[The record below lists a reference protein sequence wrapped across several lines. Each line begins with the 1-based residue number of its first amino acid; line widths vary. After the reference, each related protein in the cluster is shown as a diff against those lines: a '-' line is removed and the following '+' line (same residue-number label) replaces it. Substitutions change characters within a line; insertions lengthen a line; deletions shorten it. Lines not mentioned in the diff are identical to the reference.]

1 MSTPLA
7 REGEMCDVSQD
18 EILMQEH
25 RDNERN
31 AGTSHVSPST
41 KHAAELTE
49 ELELEHGEKADSDSY
64 LTAKQ
69 KEKHAIQRE
78 LDDIDRMPENCDH
91 HNPVYNVFAHA
102 TNHQAERMLNLV
114 HTEQSMR
121 NAKASIT
128 DVEPECSP
136 HVSSIPDE
144 EFTYDLDAA
153 IPDWVSN
160 PSHSLNDAFNEV
172 KLQYLKT
179 QEESRDADNL
189 HKQLAY
195 FHIENLKLNSKVVFG
210 MVSKFVVVKEAV
222 KDNSTGI
229 SSLDSRLSSMEA
241 QLFVLLANQVT
252 TNNLL
257 LQIFGHLPSSSTVVD
272 DNK

>member
-7 REGEMCDVSQD
+7 REGEMCDVSQN
-18 EILMQEH
+18 EILMQEQ
-25 RDNERN
+25 RDHERN
-31 AGTSHVSPST
+31 TGTSPVSNST
-41 KHAAELTE
+41 RLAAELTE
-49 ELELEHGEKADSDSY
+49 ELGLEHGEKADIDEN

-69 KEKHAIQRE
+69 KENREIQRE
-78 LDDIDRMPENCDH
+78 LDGIDRMPENCDH

-102 TNHQAERMLNLV
+102 TDHQAERMLNLV
-114 HTEQSMR
+114 HTEQSIR

-179 QEESRDADNL
+179 QEDSRDADNV
-189 HKQLAY
+189 HK
-195 FHIENLKLNSKVVFG
+195 
-210 MVSKFVVVKEAV
+210 
-222 KDNSTGI
+222 
-229 SSLDSRLSSMEA
+229 
-241 QLFVLLANQVT
+241 
-252 TNNLL
+252 
-257 LQIFGHLPSSSTVVD
+257 
-272 DNK
+272 